1 MKYLSHTVLQMGIT
15 SKQVFLH
22 LERSVLSQ
30 TLRGQWTVPSH
41 TPSALPDYL
50 YSWHAYCSNWPFL
63 PHRSRNVAYKHQV
76 LLCPGHHCNVT
87 NNSKRSR
94 SNPLPLMV
102 VRDSV
107 GQELEK
113 GTARVACPCSLS
125 GAATGG
131 TQGFGGHWLVLRLF
145 HSHVCAGGQ
154 RPTPGPV
161 CPLCDL
167 SKWLVSSRHGGR
179 RTVQLMWPFKILN
192 TGLQAHTWSSQ
203 SLYGPALSVTW
214 CHPYWALL
222 AEAATSLHR
231 FPG

>member
-1 MKYLSHTVLQMGIT
+1 MGIT

-50 YSWHAYCSNWPFL
+50 YSWHAYCSNWLFL

-87 NNSKRSR
+87 NNSKRSG

-131 TQGFGGHWLVLRLF
+131 TQGLGG
-145 HSHVCAGGQ
+145 
-154 RPTPGPV
+154 
-161 CPLCDL
+161 
-167 SKWLVSSRHGGR
+167 
-179 RTVQLMWPFKILN
+179 
-192 TGLQAHTWSSQ
+192 TGLFWGSFTHMSVLGVKDPHQARCAHYVTSPSGLFPQGMGATGQSS
-203 SLYGPALSVTW
+203 SCGHS
-214 CHPYWALL
+214 
-222 AEAATSLHR
+222 R
-231 FPG
+231 F